1 MNELY
6 HYGTPKHSGRYPW
19 GSGENPYHHGKSGPK
34 FGVRRYQ
41 NKDGSL
47 TEAGQKRYNR
57 EIMRNNQKKKK
68 DRADED
74 ALKDPQKWAREDLE
88 RTKQIVDSSSDIV
101 KEARRIEKD
110 SRPKPKKERMDLSK
124 MTDQEMRQKI
134 NRELLEQQYNNL
146 FGEIKQPEVSKG
158 RKYVSMG
165 LDIAGTALPLAASA
179 LSIALA
185 VKRLKD

>member
-1 MNELY
+1 MIYESSL
-6 HYGTPKHSGRYPW
+6 K
-19 GSGENPYHHGKSGPK
+19 HHGILGMKW
-34 FGVRRYQ
+34 GVRRYQ

-68 DRADED
+68 DRAEED
-74 ALKDPQKWAREDLE
+74 SLKDPKRWVKEDLE
-88 RTKQIVDSSSDIV
+88 NTKEMIDSGS
-101 KEARRIEKD
+101 RIISEIKKVENNT
-110 SRPKPKKERMDLSK
+110 RPKAKKERMDLSK
-124 MTDQEMRQKI
+124 MTDQEMRQRI

-146 FGEIKQPEVSKG
+146 FSEIKEPTVSKG
-158 RKYVSMG
+158 RKYLSTT